1 MLVLQR
7 GELQG
12 DVRRQA
18 AAAVLPADTGDAPFC
33 NSTPAIPDGSLHQ
46 FAVLLCVQ
54 VMRTKEE
61 ISAVMAEGFPKD
73 DTDEQLDLLDQLADM
88 L

>member
-1 MLVLQR
+1 
-7 GELQG
+7 
-12 DVRRQA
+12 
-18 AAAVLPADTGDAPFC
+18 
-33 NSTPAIPDGSLHQ
+33 
-46 FAVLLCVQ
+46 
-54 VMRTKEE
+54 MRTKEE